1 MAVTWKIT
9 DTMYKPQVGE
19 FENVVWQVHWFASD
33 TDGTN
38 HSWAQ
43 GHAIL
48 ATDNLNSETF
58 VPFDSLTESQAIA
71 LLHASIGNSHKEELE
86 QAIADA
92 IAEGSAEEI
101 RSGLPSGW

>member
-9 DTMYKPQVGE
+9 DTMYKPQIGE
-19 FENVVWQVHWFASD
+19 FQNVIWQVHWFASD

-48 ATDNLNSETF
+48 DTDNLNSETF
-58 VPFDSLTESQAIA
+58 ATFDSLTESQVIA
-71 LLHASIGNSHKEELE
+71 LLHASIGSHKEEIE

-92 IAEGSAEEI
+92 IAEGSVEET
-101 RSGLPSGW
+101 RSGRPSSW